1 MASKTD
7 FSPEGWEVVGGENI
21 NLKLAS
27 QDPVVP
33 LSPFPRWGEIKAEGN
48 KRNQLQ

>member
-7 FSPEGWEVVGGENI
+7 FFRWGGGGNI
-21 NLKLAS
+21 DLKLAS
-27 QDPVVP
+27 QDPVAP
-33 LSPFPRWGEIKAEGN
+33 LSPFPGVCGAIKAEGN